1 MVARMRRVGKV
12 PPSEERSLVSDRVFR
27 SLSEDVLSGRYAP
40 GEKLPTQRRIAADLG
55 VNMASVREAVKRLE
69 QLRLV
74 DVRHGDAMRVTD
86 WRTHG
91 GLDVIA
97 ALLARAGEVERGAL
111 NAILEARRLMLFAVG
126 GLAAQRRT
134 DEQAARLRELAARMG
149 EVTDQ
154 EAAQSV
160 DFAFMSDLVEA
171 ADNLVLVLVMNSIRV
186 IYFERPTLFAA
197 VVREHAELV
206 PLYRRIADAVEQ
218 KDPGLAAAA
227 VGELAAAQ
235 EARVLSSVPS

>member
-1 MVARMRRVGKV
+1 M
-12 PPSEERSLVSDRVFR
+12 
-27 SLSEDVLSGRYAP
+27 
-40 GEKLPTQRRIAADLG
+40 
-55 VNMASVREAVKRLE
+55 
-69 QLRLV
+69 
-74 DVRHGDAMRVTD
+74 
-86 WRTHG
+86 
-91 GLDVIA
+91 IA
-97 ALLARAGEVERGAL
+97 ALLARAGEVERGTL

>member
-1 MVARMRRVGKV
+1 MRRVGKV
-12 PPSEERSLVSDRVFR
+12 PPSEERPLVSDRVFR

>member
-1 MVARMRRVGKV
+1 MRRVGKV

>member
-1 MVARMRRVGKV
+1 MRRVGKV

-86 WRTHG
+86 WRSQG

-97 ALLARAGEVERGAL
+97 ALLARAGEVERGTL